1 MNLYRQIKAAVMQ
14 MLDEKK
20 ALDIVEIPLSAGL
33 GRFSETCL
41 IASGTSSRQ
50 MQAVADHLYRF
61 FKSQGQKPLIE
72 GSAESGWIIIE
83 AAGIEVHLFK
93 PEMRSYYDL
102 ESLLKRQYA
111 S

>member
-1 MNLYRQIKAAVMQ
+1 MNLQECAKELVLKI
-14 MLDEKK
+14 LDEKK
-20 ALDIVEIPLSAGL
+20 AVDIVEIRLPSGL
-33 GRFSETCL
+33 GRLSETCV

-61 FKSQGQKPLIE
+61 FKSQRKKPLIE
-72 GSAESGWIIIE
+72 GNAKNGWIVIE
-83 AAGIEVHLFK
+83 AAGIEVHLFR

-102 ESLLKRQYA
+102 ETLLAQQQA